1 MKLINILVPERL
13 LKELDDL
20 VELKLYPT
28 RSEAIRMA
36 IRDLIINEHPK
47 YKRFK
52 HVGQRAKRRG

>member
-47 YKRFK
+47 YKS
-52 HVGQRAKRRG
+52 KRLRRRL